1 MNERPTPETDAMF
14 TAFNRREPNA
24 IDPADFA
31 RDLERQRDEARAE
44 AGRLLVVE
52 SQQKDQI
59 EALRKTLIESEA
71 YQAGLVADLEAMREA
86 IKEAYDTIKDATDNC
101 LWRSDSPI
109 PLSTEA
115 SQRLY
120 NRAIETMENLQPF
133 LKP

>member
-1 MNERPTPETDAMF
+1 MF

-86 IKEAYDTIKDATDNC
+86 IKEAATTLESFLTLFSWPELDAPGIK
-101 LWRSDSPI
+101 
-109 PLSTEA
+109 
-115 SQRLY
+115 
-120 NRAIETMENLQPF
+120 ETVAK
-133 LKP
+133 LKPFIKP